1 MAILLHVTAIRILVG
16 TARGGWRMEALSN
29 AALVS
34 VLKERVRGEEEKKKK
49 GSSHVHALCVS
60 LQYWQLWFQLC

>member
-34 VLKERVRGEEEKKKK
+34 VLKESEERRKKKK